1 MCKYQLFFFFEQRKA
16 YEIVTSL
23 VDSEMCMSDRFDLAF
38 TKAGGGGGGTNH
50 VNGVSVASNS
60 VESSDQTADAAFV
73 ETLDGKIKVLGFQ
86 QRVRIVF
93 PKSQHCLPIQD

>member
-1 MCKYQLFFFFEQRKA
+1 MYFALAERNA
-16 YEIVTSL
+16 RGAAVAL
-23 VDSEMCMSDRFDLAF
+23 SERAALFDLAF
-38 TKAGGGGGGTNH
+38 TKAGGGGGGANH